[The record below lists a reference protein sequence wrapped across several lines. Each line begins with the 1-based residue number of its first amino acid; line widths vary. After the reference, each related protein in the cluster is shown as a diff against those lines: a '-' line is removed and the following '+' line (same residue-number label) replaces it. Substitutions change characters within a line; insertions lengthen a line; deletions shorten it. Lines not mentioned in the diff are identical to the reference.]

1 MDQIDWKAEL
11 RKIEREYDG
20 LPPEPPTA
28 EDRSVPPEPPAAQH
42 KGQKLPNI
50 RAREEAERKVTLL
63 AASARLVLVGVLLG
77 ALWWWPYA
85 NSCGFGLAAFLIA
98 KAMIVVG
105 GVWGAVFAWRN
116 RLATSHTIAVA
127 FAVVGL
133 ALIAAEL
140 LPRLGYVTVPHMGAV
155 HLRCPAISYSG
166 AGPGAPKTFVA

>member
-28 EDRSVPPEPPAAQH
+28 EIRVVPPETPAAQNR
-42 KGQKLPNI
+42 GQKLPNI
-50 RAREEAERKVTLL
+50 RAREQTERNVVLL
-63 AASARLVLVGVLLG
+63 AASARLVLVGLLLG

-85 NSCGFGLAAFLIA
+85 NSCGFGLAAFLSA

-116 RLATSHTIAVA
+116 RLAASHTIAVA
-127 FAVVGL
+127 FTVVGI

-140 LPRLGYVTVPHMGAV
+140 LPRLGYVTIPHMGAV
-155 HLRCPAISYSG
+155 HMRCPAISYSG
-166 AGPGAPKTFVA
+166 ASPGALKTFVA